1 MVEDENAFHTHVF
14 TELADSMQ
22 SWQNISKNHK
32 THVGTQETKQSNNE
46 QEE

>member
-1 MVEDENAFHTHVF
+1 MVGDRNAFHTHVF

-22 SWQNISKNHK
+22 SWQNISKIHK
-32 THVGTQETKQSNNE
+32 THMGTQETKQSNNE

>member
-1 MVEDENAFHTHVF
+1 MVEDGNALHTHVF

-22 SWQNISKNHK
+22 LWQNISKNHK